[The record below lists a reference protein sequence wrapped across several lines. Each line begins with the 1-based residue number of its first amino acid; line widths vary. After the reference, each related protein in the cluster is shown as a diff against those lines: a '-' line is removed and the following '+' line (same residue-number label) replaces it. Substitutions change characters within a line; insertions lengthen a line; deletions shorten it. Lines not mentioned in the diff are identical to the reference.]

1 MISQSAFAKQV
12 GVSKQAVSKA
22 VKVGRIPVYDATGL
36 RVAAGYDGPKFLKTE
51 EAAAAFRLS
60 RARIDDAVVAEMSA
74 ELDRELSLDPE
85 ISPSAPSSP
94 EAPRE
99 SPTLVGA
106 KTAKEELQADLL
118 RLRLGRERGELVSRQ
133 AQLDAF
139 ETAGR
144 TVGRQYRNMTTW
156 AEELNGVARSGGV
169 PALTAWLRA
178 KANELCARLADTLT
192 ASEATETDD
201 DSSGPD
207 AT

>member
-22 VKVGRIPVYDATGL
+22 IKAGRIPVYDATGL
-36 RVAAGYDGPKFLKTE
+36 AVTAAFGGPKFVKPE

-74 ELDRELSLDPE
+74 ELDHELSIEPE
-85 ISPSAPSSP
+85 DAAAAKSS
-94 EAPRE
+94 
-99 SPTLVGA
+99 SLVGA
-106 KTAKEELQADLL
+106 KTTKEELQSDLL
-118 RLRLGRERGELVSRQ
+118 RLRLARERGELVLRQ
-133 AQLDAF
+133 SQLDAF

-144 TVGRQYRNMTTW
+144 AVGRQFQIMATW

-178 KANELCARLADTLT
+178 KGNELCLQLADTLT
-192 ASEATETDD
+192 ASEAAEHDD
-201 DSSGPD
+201 DGDGPESV
-207 AT
+207 